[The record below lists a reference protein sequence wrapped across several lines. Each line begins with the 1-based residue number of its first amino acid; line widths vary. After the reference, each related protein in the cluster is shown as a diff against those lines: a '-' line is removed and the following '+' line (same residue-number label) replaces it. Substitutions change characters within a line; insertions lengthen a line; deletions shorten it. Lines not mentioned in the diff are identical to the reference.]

1 MADDSSSKAVVADS
15 VVEWRADWRAAASM
29 DEPDERRTL
38 DASVENRGGGGSRGY
53 VCVFVC
59 VCSECWVG

>member
-1 MADDSSSKAVVADS
+1 MDDSSSKAVVADS

-38 DASVENRGGGGSRGY
+38 DASVEKRGGGREST
-53 VCVFVC
+53 CVC
-59 VCSECWVG
+59 VCVCVQRVLG